1 MKKIEVLE
9 EIISGIDFFYINEN
23 WINHFENYLNIISDK
38 DDIDNKFIFNL
49 KLTNDFIIEI
59 SNSLPMFLE
68 GGNFEK
74 FLMYSEKALQ
84 EFNFKEFPFL
94 LDFYELIK
102 IEFSHL
108 IDNTTY
114 GIELNEISDVLDSVI
129 FYIHTEINNY

>member
-1 MKKIEVLE
+1 
-9 EIISGIDFFYINEN
+9 
-23 WINHFENYLNIISDK
+23 
-38 DDIDNKFIFNL
+38 
-49 KLTNDFIIEI
+49 
-59 SNSLPMFLE
+59 
-68 GGNFEK
+68 
-74 FLMYSEKALQ
+74 MYSEKALQ